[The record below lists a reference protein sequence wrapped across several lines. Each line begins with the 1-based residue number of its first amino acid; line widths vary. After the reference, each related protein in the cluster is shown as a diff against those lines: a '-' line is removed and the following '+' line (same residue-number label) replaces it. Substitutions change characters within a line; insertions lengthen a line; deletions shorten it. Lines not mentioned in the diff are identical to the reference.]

1 MDGGDGKKKGRI
13 TIYTAKQ
20 NYIPASCRHFSRPP
34 YPSHAARPP
43 FFRPLFLLYLIME
56 TAQNIKTI
64 VRKFIIDNIFDG
76 VDDGQVKDD
85 TSLIKTRTMDSIVAL
100 KLVSYLEE
108 KFGIEFEAHEVD
120 QDNLD
125 TIDTIVAFV
134 QKKMK

>member
-1 MDGGDGKKKGRI
+1 
-13 TIYTAKQ
+13 
-20 NYIPASCRHFSRPP
+20 
-34 YPSHAARPP
+34 
-43 FFRPLFLLYLIME
+43 ME